1 MNALTA
7 KTSELIKKKKTESEE
22 NCVGKKISKKETLTP
37 IKIQTFC

>member
-22 NCVGKKISKKETLTP
+22 NCVGKKISKKDINAYKDTNIL
-37 IKIQTFC
+37 